1 MLHFAVMAS
10 TEIAFCEIPLGG
22 SSGNSLFLR
31 PLMRLVRQ
39 MLTPFAMRIAIPHW
53 QGRIAPV
60 FDVARHLLLVDVEDG
75 GEIRRQ
81 EKPLTKADPLAR
93 AAELAACGAD
103 MLICGAISAPLQ
115 LRIAASGVRVVAF
128 LCGTVDEVLSAYL
141 HGTLADPRL
150 AMPGCRRWRW
160 RGGEDALPA
169 GREPDGS
176 IRPGR
181 GCGQGRLGRAMG
193 RGAALGAG
201 FPSAA
206 MLELAFCP
214 QCGAKLRRKQNPGR
228 ARSFCSRCG
237 AATGP
242 I

>member
-1 MLHFAVMAS
+1 VLHFAVMAS
-10 TEIAFCEIPLGG
+10 TEIAFCEIPLGC
-22 SSGNSLFLR
+22 SSGNSLFLWS
-31 PLMRLVRQ
+31 LIRLVRQ

-150 AMPGCRRWRW
+150 AMPGCRMGRAAAAGATASVR
-160 RGGEDALPA
+160 RGRTPSRLRPLRRPRRGP
-169 GREPDGS
+169 PPCVGS
-176 IRPGR
+176 INHVT
-181 GCGQGRLGRAMG
+181 
-193 RGAALGAG
+193 
-201 FPSAA
+201 
-206 MLELAFCP
+206 CP
-214 QCGAKLRRKQNPGR
+214 HSMQL
-228 ARSFCSRCG
+228 
-237 AATGP
+237 
-242 I
+242 